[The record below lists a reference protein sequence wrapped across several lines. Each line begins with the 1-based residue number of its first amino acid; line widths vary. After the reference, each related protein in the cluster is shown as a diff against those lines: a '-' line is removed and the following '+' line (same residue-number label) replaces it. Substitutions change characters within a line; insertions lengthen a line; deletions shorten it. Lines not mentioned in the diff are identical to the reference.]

1 MDFRLSWQGKI
12 ERYVSKFVTAIWVVC
27 HLLLFRTHFSGSD
40 GNGNGGNGY
49 GKMSPDTILPPPWRH
64 RQDKKILQPLRCVWR
79 PLFND

>member
-1 MDFRLSWQGKI
+1 LYSVYFFEKKYQ
-12 ERYVSKFVTAIWVVC
+12 VC
-27 HLLLFRTHFSGSD
+27 LQKNVKTVAVGGGGS
-40 GNGNGGNGY
+40 GY